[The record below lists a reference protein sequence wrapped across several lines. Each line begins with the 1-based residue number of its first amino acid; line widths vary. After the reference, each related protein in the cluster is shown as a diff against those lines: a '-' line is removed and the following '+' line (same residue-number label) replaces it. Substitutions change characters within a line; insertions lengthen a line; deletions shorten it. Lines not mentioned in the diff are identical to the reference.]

1 MAKKKKKNIVKI
13 KKSHIKWALLV
24 AVLIIAA
31 VVLWPMAK
39 KAPEPAETNLTELAD
54 MSQTA
59 ELGDLV
65 TINYV
70 LRLDNGK
77 LVDTND
83 ADLAEEAGLQNYV
96 KGPFKFILGQ
106 SNKLPTFDKAVE
118 GLKVG
123 EKKTVIMKPIEN
135 VLVFSINIT
144 DKKPRRIL
152 FPRIKNYP
160 LAEYEEKFKEPAIVN
175 NIISNIDEF
184 PWPQQIINVTEKYVV
199 TQAMV
204 RPGESFFIPG
214 QEWKSQAMRVSDKV
228 VEFVQNPKIGLV
240 FDTPYGTAEIT
251 NVTISNIFFTHTPE
265 QGKLLKQ
272 KITTGKQQGRT
283 FDFEVLDITEDDFV
297 IRRTNYLAQ
306 ELANIEVQVLDL
318 VKDVKEI

>member
-31 VVLWPMAK
+31 VILWPMATK

-54 MSQTA
+54 MSKTA

-77 LVDTND
+77 LVDTNNEE
-83 ADLAEEAGLQNYV
+83 LAKEAGLQNYV

-118 GLKVG
+118 GLTLG
-123 EKKTVIMKPIEN
+123 EKKTIMIKPVEP

-152 FPRIKNYP
+152 FPRVKNYP
-160 LAEYEEKFKEPAIVN
+160 LAEIR
-175 NIISNIDEF
+175 
-184 PWPQQIINVTEKYVV
+184 
-199 TQAMV
+199 V
-204 RPGESFFIPG
+204 RFS
-214 QEWKSQAMRVSDKV
+214 
-228 VEFVQNPKIGLV
+228 
-240 FDTPYGTAEIT
+240 
-251 NVTISNIFFTHTPE
+251 
-265 QGKLLKQ
+265 
-272 KITTGKQQGRT
+272 
-283 FDFEVLDITEDDFV
+283 
-297 IRRTNYLAQ
+297 Q
-306 ELANIEVQVLDL
+306 ELMKL
-318 VKDVKEI
+318 